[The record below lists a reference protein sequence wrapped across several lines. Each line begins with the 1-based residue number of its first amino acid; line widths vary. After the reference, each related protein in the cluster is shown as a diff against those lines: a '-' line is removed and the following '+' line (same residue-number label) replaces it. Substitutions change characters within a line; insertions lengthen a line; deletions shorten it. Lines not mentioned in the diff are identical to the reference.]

1 MRFALVL
8 ALALAACRPPGYG
21 KEPAVDGAVDGAGD
35 DGHATGDA
43 GHDGPAAACT
53 NQFRLAGYV
62 TASSVWLSGD
72 FLSWP
77 ADPGAGAIPLVLGAD
92 NVWTVDHGFAQG
104 SYLYKFI
111 VDGSTWISDP
121 ANSDSVPDGQG
132 GVNSV
137 YTCTP

>member
-21 KEPAVDGAVDGAGD
+21 KEPAVDSAVDGAR
-35 DGHATGDA
+35 DGSPATGDA
-43 GHDGPAAACT
+43 GHDGPASACT
-53 NQFRLAGYV
+53 NQFRLAGYPSS
-62 TASSVWLSGD
+62 SSVWLSGD

-77 ADPGAGAIPLVLGAD
+77 ADPGAGAVPLVLGAD
-92 NVWTVDHGFAQG
+92 SVWTVSYGFAQG

-111 VDGSTWISDP
+111 VDGTTWISDP
-121 ANSDSVPDGQG
+121 ANADTVPDGQG